1 MYDAV
6 SSELSEVN
14 SILGEINSLMN
25 INSYGSAVSTEK
37 WEHVVLSNV
46 EWLQIQRSSL

>member
-14 SILGEINSLMN
+14 SILSEINSLMN
-25 INSYGSAVSTEK
+25 INSYGSTIPSEK
-37 WEHVVLSNV
+37 
-46 EWLQIQRSSL
+46 

>member
-14 SILGEINSLMN
+14 SILSEINSLMN
-25 INSYGSAVSTEK
+25 INSYGSSIPLEK
-37 WEHVVLSNV
+37 
-46 EWLQIQRSSL
+46 

>member
-14 SILGEINSLMN
+14 SILSEINSLMN
-25 INSYGSAVSTEK
+25 INSYGSSIPSEK
-37 WEHVVLSNV
+37 
-46 EWLQIQRSSL
+46 